1 MGIISPRPNTLAV
14 IIRTF
19 KAAVTTEARRCGL
32 EKAVWQRG
40 YYEHVI
46 RDEAELRRARDYIV
60 SNPIRWAV
68 DRRNPPRKM

>member
-19 KAAVTTEARRCGL
+19 KAAVTTEARRSGL
-32 EKAVWQRG
+32 GNAVWQRG
-40 YYEHVI
+40 FYEHVI
-46 RDEAELRRARDYIV
+46 RGEAELRRARDYIV